1 MPSRATGLI
10 GLIEAFKDM
19 REIGLADAFSEVLD
33 ADGNEVKSTKGI
45 WVDPKTRKEHSGTF
59 TVEATYDDHG
69 NWTTLQSWFTPDD
82 GGDRILTK
90 SIKQTITYR

>member
-1 MPSRATGLI
+1 MQ
-10 GLIEAFKDM
+10 
-19 REIGLADAFSEVLD
+19 VLD

-82 GGDRILTK
+82 GGDRILTR